1 MKFLLITLEYFPFKG
16 GVANYYTNLVY
27 YWPKTSEIS
36 VLNNNNNELLKK
48 RGFFK
53 WTKALFK
60 LYSQVKKK
68 EIDYVIVGNILPLGL
83 VTYIVSKIIKIKYT
97 VVLHGMD
104 FSWALK
110 KKRKK
115 FISQLILKRA
125 DKIITANSYVAE
137 LCTKLIGNNG
147 KIMTINPGIKDF
159 SNFNI
164 NSQDLREKNGLVG
177 YKIIFSLGR
186 LVKRKGFDYTIKA
199 IKKVLNEKPNI
210 DLIYIIAGNGPD
222 EDYLKKIAYEELG
235 NNWEK
240 YIKFIGGVDESTKWS
255 LLSCCDIFIM
265 PSRNIDGDFEGFG
278 IVYLEANLCEKPVIA
293 GRSGGVNDAVESGV
307 NGLLVDPENV
317 SEISQAIL
325 SLLDKDFLRIK
336 MGQVGRQRALEKFN
350 WKNQIEKIYNFLNN
364 LK

>member
-27 YWPKTSEIS
+27 YWPKNSEIS

-48 RGFFK
+48 RGFLK

-68 EIDYVIVGNILPLGL
+68 EIDYVIVGNILPLGF
-83 VTYIVSKIIKIKYT
+83 VTYIISKIIKVKYA

-125 DKIITANSYVAE
+125 DKIITANSYVAG
-137 LCTKLIGNNG
+137 LCEKFIGNNK
-147 KIMTINPGIKDF
+147 KIMTVNPGIKDF
-159 SNFNI
+159 FNFNTD
-164 NSQDLREKNGLVG
+164 NQDLREKNGLIG
-177 YKIIFSLGR
+177 YKILFSLGR

-199 IKKVLNEKPNI
+199 VKEVIDKKPNMN
-210 DLIYIIAGNGPD
+210 LIYVIAGKGPD
-222 EDYLKKIAYEELG
+222 EDYLKKIAYKELG
-235 NNWEK
+235 GNWGK
-240 YIKFIGGVDESTKWS
+240 YIKFIGEVSESEKWS

-278 IVYLEANLCEKPVIA
+278 IVYLEANLSEKAVIA
-293 GRSGGVNDAVESGV
+293 GRSGGVSDAVESGV
-307 NGLLVDPENV
+307 NGLLVNPENV

-325 SLLDKDFLRIK
+325 SLLEKDFLRIK

-350 WKNQIEKIYNFLNN
+350 WKKQIEKIYNFLND